1 MNFFSLLY
9 CIATLHISNV
19 QDGREGICHPSN
31 SEVPREVDLG
41 LLDDFISAD
50 VVVIIDEVS
59 LANSWLQHGL
69 LF

>member
-1 MNFFSLLY
+1 MGEDP
-9 CIATLHISNV
+9 
-19 QDGREGICHPSN
+19 QDGREGIHHPSN
-31 SEVPREVDLG
+31 SEVSREVDLG

-69 LF
+69 LL